1 MLVPR
6 RFGLGRFQCINMVE
20 KSGNILQMCKKHCN
34 ILQIC
39 VKYKIAIFCKF
50 ATSTKMQYFANL
62 HTQKLPNFPNLQK
75 NCIILQICN
84 KYKNAKIAKF
94 CKFVNIIFLY
104 YIIFKC
110 FMRKMSYNCLILFNT
125 PHIITGLDT
134 NEATIHQ
141 ICTTIKKIL
150 TPLHTAD
157 HPLTQYME

>member
-1 MLVPR
+1 M
-6 RFGLGRFQCINMVE
+6 
-20 KSGNILQMCKKHCN
+20 
-34 ILQIC
+34 
-39 VKYKIAIFCKF
+39 AIFCKC
-50 ATSTKMQYFANL
+50 AKKKLQDFANL
-62 HTQKLPNFPNLQK
+62 QQVHECNN
-75 NCIILQICN
+75 LQIC
-84 KYKNAKIAKF
+84 KHKNCKILQKHLQIKNF
-94 CKFVNIIFLY
+94 NIIFLY

-110 FMRKMSYNCLILFNT
+110 FMRKMSYDCLILFNT